1 MVSGIMSNGNI
12 KLTRLELMKNK
23 SRIKIAKRGLE
34 LLKMKRASLVLA
46 FFNLTKEINLLM
58 GDLRKMIDSS
68 KISIKLAEI
77 YSGRIQV
84 ERVAAEQSRIGISI
98 EAQNIMGVKIPN
110 VKIDDISKK
119 NIPYQL
125 ISIPASVHDAKNHF
139 SKTFKMLI
147 EIAEKENSL
156 RKLLNEIDKLNRR
169 SNAIEGIAI
178 PNMEEKVKY
187 IKQGLEDIERDQHI
201 SLKFI
206 KGKLDEA
213 RH

>member
-1 MVSGIMSNGNI
+1 MPSSNV

-23 SRIKIAKRGLE
+23 SRIKIAERGLE

-58 GDLRKMIDSS
+58 GNLKEMIDNS
-68 KISIKLAEI
+68 KTSIKLAEI

-84 ERVAAEQSRIGISI
+84 ERIAAEQSNIGISI

-110 VKIDDISKK
+110 VKIEDVSEKDIS
-119 NIPYQL
+119 YQL
-125 ISIPASVHDAKNHF
+125 VSIPASVHDAKNHF

-169 SNAIEGIAI
+169 SNAIESMAI
-178 PNMEEKVKY
+178 PDMKNKVKY
-187 IKQGLEDIERDQHI
+187 INQGLEDIERDQLI

-206 KGKLDEA
+206 KGKLNEA
-213 RH
+213 KQ